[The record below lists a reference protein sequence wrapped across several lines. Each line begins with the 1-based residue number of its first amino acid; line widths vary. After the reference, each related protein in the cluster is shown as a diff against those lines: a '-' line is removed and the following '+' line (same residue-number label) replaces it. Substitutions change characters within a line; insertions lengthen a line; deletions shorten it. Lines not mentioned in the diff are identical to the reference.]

1 MKSKNILAGKVKSI
15 NREYIS
21 GIDLTKFI
29 GAILVLMSHTGL
41 FYTYNDKFEV
51 YFINIVF
58 RWVVP
63 FFFLASGFFMH
74 KDANKFANYIFRIS
88 LLYFS
93 WTIIY
98 IILFDLSFSRRT
110 ILNGIIVSFWFF
122 PSLLLS
128 VLLVW
133 LLNKAFSP
141 LCVVVISGMLYV
153 LALIGDSWNNIPAF
167 SNIVNSIYS
176 FHHILYDHTT
186 RDGVLFGSL
195 YISIGHYLRTIH
207 KKGKLVLE
215 NKIKCILLLVI
226 CYVFSIVEIVIQIFL
241 KLGSDKNV
249 LIGTIP
255 VSILIL
261 VLSLNMKI
269 EKELSMWFR
278 KMSTLIY
285 VTHLAFMKILDSVIH
300 NSIQFFLTVFFSQ

>member
-1 MKSKNILAGKVKSI
+1 
-15 NREYIS
+15 
-21 GIDLTKFI
+21 
-29 GAILVLMSHTGL
+29 
-41 FYTYNDKFEV
+41 
-51 YFINIVF
+51 
-58 RWVVP
+58 
-63 FFFLASGFFMH
+63 
-74 KDANKFANYIFRIS
+74 
-88 LLYFS
+88 
-93 WTIIY
+93 
-98 IILFDLSFSRRT
+98 
-110 ILNGIIVSFWFF
+110 
-122 PSLLLS
+122 
-128 VLLVW
+128 
-133 LLNKAFSP
+133 
-141 LCVVVISGMLYV
+141 MLYV